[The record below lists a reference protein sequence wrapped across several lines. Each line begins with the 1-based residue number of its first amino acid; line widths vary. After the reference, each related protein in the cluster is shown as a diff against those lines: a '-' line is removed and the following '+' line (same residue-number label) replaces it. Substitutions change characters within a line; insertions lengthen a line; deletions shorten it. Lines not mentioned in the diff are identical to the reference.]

1 MKQRVI
7 TGVIFSIVVA
17 AFVIP
22 AYFAPVCSL
31 LLALI
36 VGSVSGYEMIKALK
50 AGGFKP
56 LTPFIFLGGIVAL
69 LSILL
74 TYLLKESFIFASA
87 IYLFSE
93 LVLCMIAAI
102 IPAILNRSQKPLE
115 DGIATACTMV
125 YITFPLFCLVT
136 SVFFVENGWFYMIPA
151 LTAPWVSDVFAYFCG
166 VMFGKNKIVPH
177 ISPKKTWE
185 GSIGG
190 AICCALV
197 VVIYSDLFIY
207 KLDNIQTNIV
217 CFSLIMFVLGIIISI
232 MSQFG
237 DWFASVIKR
246 FVGIKDYGKFMP
258 GHGGMLDRFDSA
270 FFTLPLSLILALVAS
285 FLH

>member
-7 TGVIFSIVVA
+7 TGVIFTIVVA

-22 AYFAPVCSL
+22 AYFVPIMAL
-31 LLALI
+31 LFALI
-36 VGSVSGYEMIKALK
+36 VGVVSGSEMYKALK
-50 AGGFKP
+50 AGGYKP
-56 LTPFIFLGGIVAL
+56 LASLIVAGGVFAL
-69 LSILL
+69 GAIGL
-74 TYLLKESFIFASA
+74 TFVMKEDFIFASA
-87 IYLFSE
+87 VYLFVE
-93 LVLCMIAAI
+93 MIVCMIAAI
-102 IPAILNRSQKPLE
+102 LPAILDKSDKPLE
-115 DGIATACTMV
+115 DGIATACTVV
-125 YITFPLFCLVT
+125 YTTFPLFCLVT

-166 VMFGKNKIVPH
+166 VLMGKHKIVPH

-197 VVIYSDLFIY
+197 VVLYSDVIIY
-207 KLDNIQTNIV
+207 RLDNIQINIV
-217 CFSLIMFVLGIIISI
+217 LFSIIMFLLGILISI

-246 FVGIKDYGKFMP
+246 HVGIKDYGKFMP

-270 FFTLPLSLILALVAS
+270 FFTLPLSLMLAFVTT